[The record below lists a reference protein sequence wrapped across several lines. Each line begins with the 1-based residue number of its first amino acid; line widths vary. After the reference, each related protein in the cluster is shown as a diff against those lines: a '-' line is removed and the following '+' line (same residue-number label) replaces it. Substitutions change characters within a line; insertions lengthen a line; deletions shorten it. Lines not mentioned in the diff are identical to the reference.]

1 MRINLLLYLM
11 AVSIS
16 VSQPVTISGTVK
28 NDKGKP
34 LVGANVFI
42 EGTALGAATD
52 ISGYYIIERVPSDRS
67 YKISARYI
75 GHRMMIKEILTEEG
89 KPIAIDFELVMSLV
103 DLDEVVVAASFS
115 ERKKRAQA
123 SPVTIISQD
132 DLRRLPVR
140 SIDEVLTGKVPG
152 GYANL
157 PSRPGQN
164 NSAFT
169 LRGGTSGSGRPLGDV
184 KIYIDGVELLGFDM
198 QSYPG
203 IADFIDPSDI
213 EKIEVLR
220 GPMGSTLHGSNA
232 QSGIIHIF
240 TKKGSRSR
248 KTVMKL
254 KFARKITQAP
264 ILDDDAVGQETTFSM
279 SGGNS
284 SNASY
289 T

>member
-1 MRINLLLYLM
+1 M
-11 AVSIS
+11 VTSIS
-16 VSQPVTISGTVK
+16 FSQSVTISGTVK

-67 YKISARYI
+67 SKISARYI
-75 GHRMMIKEILTEEG
+75 GHRMMIKEIATEEG

-123 SPVTIISQD
+123 SPVTIISQA

-203 IADFIDPSDI
+203 IADFIDPADI

-232 QSGIIHIF
+232 QSGITHIF

-248 KTVMKL
+248 KTVM
-254 KFARKITQAP
+254 
-264 ILDDDAVGQETTFSM
+264 
-279 SGGNS
+279 
-284 SNASY
+284 
-289 T
+289 

>member
-1 MRINLLLYLM
+1 MRINLLLYLI
-11 AVSIS
+11 AASIS
-16 VSQPVTISGTVK
+16 FSQSVTISGTVY

-34 LVGANVFI
+34 LVGANVFL

-52 ISGYYIIERVPSDRS
+52 ISGYYIIEKVPTGRS

-75 GHRMMIKEILTEEG
+75 GHRIMIKEIATEKG

-169 LRGGTSGSGRPLGDV
+169 LRGGTRIRP
-184 KIYIDGVELLGFDM
+184 
-198 QSYPG
+198 
-203 IADFIDPSDI
+203 
-213 EKIEVLR
+213 
-220 GPMGSTLHGSNA
+220 
-232 QSGIIHIF
+232 
-240 TKKGSRSR
+240 
-248 KTVMKL
+248 
-254 KFARKITQAP
+254 AP
-264 ILDDDAVGQETTFSM
+264 WGC
-279 SGGNS
+279 
-284 SNASY
+284 
-289 T
+289 

>member
-1 MRINLLLYLM
+1 M
-11 AVSIS
+11 
-16 VSQPVTISGTVK
+16 
-28 NDKGKP
+28 
-34 LVGANVFI
+34 
-42 EGTALGAATD
+42 GAATD
-52 ISGYYIIERVPSDRS
+52 ASGSFEIRKIPSGRS
-67 YKISARYI
+67 YEISAMYI
-75 GHRMMIKEILTEEG
+75 GHRKITKEIETKEGEDLT
-89 KPIAIDFELVMSLV
+89 IDFELFMSLV

-132 DLRRLPVR
+132 ELRKLPVR
-140 SIDEVLTGKVPG
+140 SIDEILTGKVPG

-184 KIYIDGVELLGFDM
+184 KIYIDGIELLGFDV

-232 QSGIIHIF
+232 QSGIIQIF
-240 TKKGSRSR
+240 TKKGSRAS
-248 KTVMKL
+248 KTNLRLNLWVRT
-254 KFARKITQAP
+254 KFC
-264 ILDDDAVGQETTFSM
+264 L
-279 SGGNS
+279 
-284 SNASY
+284 SY
-289 T
+289 

>member
-1 MRINLLLYLM
+1 MRINLLLYLI
-11 AVSIS
+11 AASIS
-16 VSQPVTISGTVK
+16 FSQSVTISGTVH

-34 LVGANVFI
+34 LVGANVFL

-52 ISGYYIIERVPSDRS
+52 ISGYYIIEKVPTGRS

-75 GHRMMIKEILTEEG
+75 GHRMMIKEIATEEG

-157 PSRPGQN
+157 PSR
-164 NSAFT
+164 A
-169 LRGGTSGSGRPLGDV
+169 
-184 KIYIDGVELLGFDM
+184 K
-198 QSYPG
+198 
-203 IADFIDPSDI
+203 
-213 EKIEVLR
+213 
-220 GPMGSTLHGSNA
+220 
-232 QSGIIHIF
+232 
-240 TKKGSRSR
+240 
-248 KTVMKL
+248 
-254 KFARKITQAP
+254 
-264 ILDDDAVGQETTFSM
+264 
-279 SGGNS
+279 
-284 SNASY
+284 
-289 T
+289 